1 MNAPQALQLA
11 NKRID
16 ELQQLADTQ
25 AQIINRKNDEIAQL
39 RGELERRDH
48 LHPVPPLAADVD
60 EVAGGPEQAAGC
72 EPGRESDEEAAR

>member
-1 MNAPQALQLA
+1 
-11 NKRID
+11 
-16 ELQQLADTQ
+16 
-25 AQIINRKNDEIAQL
+25 L